1 MSTIKIP
8 EHELAHLYFGVRKLF
23 FPLFEF
29 GREKFVENC
38 ESLLESCVKY
48 SSRFFLRIRQAC
60 FGLQNFVW

>member
-8 EHELAHLYFGVRKLF
+8 EHELAHVYFGVRKLF

-48 SSRFFLRIRQAC
+48 SSRFFLRIR
-60 FGLQNFVW
+60 